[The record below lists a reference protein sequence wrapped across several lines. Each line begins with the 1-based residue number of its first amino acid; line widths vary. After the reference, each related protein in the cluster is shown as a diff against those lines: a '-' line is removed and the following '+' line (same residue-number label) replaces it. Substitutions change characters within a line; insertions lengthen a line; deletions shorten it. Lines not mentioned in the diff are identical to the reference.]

1 MQERVKEA
9 PKRFLIRK
17 GYEILDDDYDSLIV
31 ALDDDTVVFLDLIVG
46 NRESGLKDTNM
57 SRKEFESVVIN
68 WLATNDDQTD
78 KAVRF
83 DVLSFVIVSEDKAM
97 LRHEIKRW

>member
-1 MQERVKEA
+1 MQERVKA
-9 PKRFLIRK
+9 AAKRFLIRK
-17 GYEILDDDYDSLIV
+17 GYEILEDDYDSLIV

>member
-1 MQERVKEA
+1 MQERVKKA
-9 PKRFLIRK
+9 AKRFLIRK